1 MKKVLFALPLL
12 LLLCALS
19 SPDAAFGKLSSRQQQ
34 QPSAPSATPQT
45 PSQPPAAAAVNPC
58 DAPSF
63 RQFDFWVGT
72 WVVRDQK
79 GNEMGKSEVTK
90 VANGC
95 GIREI
100 WNGGVGSN
108 SGTSLN
114 YFDKASGKWHQD
126 WIGSGGVLLHLSGA
140 LEDKAMVL
148 SGTRVTPK
156 GQIVDRISWTLLADG
171 RVQQEWNTSTDGG
184 RTWKKSFDGYYS
196 RQ

>member
-1 MKKVLFALPLL
+1 MKNFLRALPL

-34 QPSAPSATPQT
+34 QPPAPTATPQT
-45 PSQPPAAAAVNPC
+45 QTPPPAAAVNPC

-72 WVVRDQK
+72 WVVKDQK
-79 GNEMGKSEVTK
+79 GNEIGKSEVTK

-95 GIREI
+95 GIRES

-114 YFDKASGKWHQD
+114 YFDKTSGKWHQD
-126 WIGSGGVLLHLSGA
+126 WVGSSGTLLHLSGA

-156 GQIVDRISWTLLADG
+156 GQIIDRISWTLLADG
-171 RVQQEWNTSTDGG
+171 RVQQEWNISTDGG

-196 RQ
+196 RR